1 MGAVNVL
8 WTAGWDS
15 TFRVADL
22 LLNQNAVVRPWYAV
36 DRHRRSAVTELATQD
51 RIRTSLAQL
60 DPGTAEKLLPT
71 EIVEVEDVP
80 PVPEISKAFQQLR
93 SMRFLGDQYEWLARL
108 AEHRQLT
115 LELSIHRDDRAR
127 DALAGEV
134 AYDGGTYRLVSHPGD
149 PALEVFRRFRFPLF
163 DTTKLDMENAARDNG
178 FSGVM
183 EQTWFCHSPLR
194 GQPCGYCNPCR
205 YTRDEGLGRRVPPRT
220 LRRQIEVGL
229 LDTWWILR
237 QAGHRFRRQ
246 S

>member
-1 MGAVNVL
+1 MGAVEVL

-22 LLNQNAVVRPWYAV
+22 LLNQDAVVQPWYAV

-51 RIRTSLAQL
+51 VIRTSLAEL
-60 DPGTAEKLLPT
+60 DPGTAERLLPT
-71 EIVEVEDVP
+71 RIVDVKDIP
-80 PVPEISKAFQQLR
+80 PAPEISAAFRRLR
-93 SMRFLGDQYEWLARL
+93 SKRFLGDQYEWLARL

-115 LELSIHRDDRAR
+115 LELSIHYDDRAHEV
-127 DALAGEV
+127 LAGEV
-134 AYDGGTYRLVSHPGD
+134 EDDGGTYQLVAHPGD
-149 PALEVFRRFRFPLF
+149 PALEIFRRFRFPLF
-163 DTTKLDMENAARDNG
+163 DTTKMDMESAARRGG

-205 YTRDEGLGRRVPPRT
+205 YTRDEGLGRRVPPQT
-220 LRRQIEVGL
+220 LSRQIQAGV
-229 LDTWWILR
+229 LDAWWILR
-237 QAGHRFRRQ
+237 QAIRR